1 MIGLVVESL
10 SELLTLLHASV
21 VGASPGLLVVV
32 ALLGI
37 VVVVLVVK
45 FLSTIARLAVQGLL
59 VGVAVLALAGAVG
72 YASGQPLPLNGKA
85 ALALAQHGG
94 VAVVRAATGGLPH
107 ARLDAVERGLDG
119 DVLVDMP
126 PLLPDRAA
134 VAAPSVA
141 WVVVAQTGGDG
152 VYLRAT
158 PRMADHLRAWGEG
171 TKLEVIGEDASGD
184 GHHWKRVR
192 DPSGEAGW
200 VPAEFVLP
208 LPNR

>member
-1 MIGLVVESL
+1 MIGLVVGFL
-10 SELLTLLHASV
+10 SELLTMLRASL
-21 VGASPGLLVVV
+21 VGASPGMLVVV
-32 ALLGI
+32 ALLSI
-37 VVVVLVVK
+37 VVVVLVLK
-45 FLSTIARLAVQGLL
+45 FLNTIARLAIQGLL

-85 ALALAQHGG
+85 ALALAQRGG
-94 VAVVRAATGGLPH
+94 VAVVRAAVGGLVH
-107 ARLDAVERGLDG
+107 ARLEAIAGGLDA
-119 DVLVDMP
+119 DELVDMP
-126 PLLPDRAA
+126 RLLPDRAA
-134 VAAPSVA
+134 VSAPSAA

-184 GHHWKRVR
+184 GHRWKRVR
-192 DPSGEAGW
+192 DPSGQAGW

-208 LPNR
+208 LPSQ